1 MDKKTLDKSLALE
14 QWKLCVEMANAI
26 SNRRDVM
33 NNLMVTLN
41 IAMVVAY
48 TYSHVARSATIS
60 IVGCISCIVWVLLV
74 RYYRTLNEVKFE
86 IINEM
91 EKELPM
97 QPFTEEWEKVNSKKG
112 FIQSTKLENLFPIVF
127 LIIHI
132 ISVVLIVWR

>member
-1 MDKKTLDKSLALE
+1 MDKESLDKNLILE
-14 QWKLCVEMANAI
+14 QWRLCVEMANAI

-48 TYSHVARSATIS
+48 TYSHVARSVTIS
-60 IVGCISCIVWVLLV
+60 IVGCISCLVWVLLV
-74 RYYRTLNEVKFE
+74 RYYKKLNEVKFE

-97 QPFTEEWEKVNSKKG
+97 QPFTEEWGRANSRKR
-112 FIQSTKLENLFPIVF
+112 FIQSTKLEIIFPIVF